1 MPPKSKKREQLEKEQ
16 KQRADKR
23 ERERAE
29 RERKETERKE
39 KEEEERQKKALEE
52 QERERIRAERNAIK
66 LKEYDALVDASQRP
80 KLLDRL
86 RKATLSHDDLAQE
99 IIVNHLLRNFI
110 HHNLYHEADLL
121 VTNTKDT
128 LSQPFRSNNQM
139 ARYCY
144 YIGRIK
150 VVQLHYNEA
159 HDNFQQSLRKS
170 PDKAIGF
177 KTIVTKFL
185 VVVQLL
191 MGEIPPR
198 SLFRQPESA
207 AALYPYLQLTS
218 AVRFGQ
224 LPLFNKVLTEHAAA
238 FKQDATFTLA
248 QRIHQNVIKTG
259 LRRITH
265 AYARITIPDIC
276 NKLQLDNPEDA
287 EYIVAKAI
295 RDGVIDATI
304 DHDAGVVAST
314 DVADVYATPEPA
326 AAFHRRIQHL
336 TDTHNQAIMM
346 MRYMPDDQE
355 MQDKDALEREK
366 RKEEEKALEEALEAE
381 DDMDL

>member
-1 MPPKSKKREQLEKEQ
+1 MAPKNKKREQLEKEQ
-16 KQRADKR
+16 K
-23 ERERAE
+23 ERAE
-29 RERKETERKE
+29 KREKERQEKERKE
-39 KEEEERQKKALEE
+39 KERKEREEEERKKKEAEE
-52 QERERIRAERNAIK
+52 RERERIRKERNAAQ
-66 LKEYDALVDASQRP
+66 LKVYDGFLEASQRP
-80 KLLDRL
+80 RLLTML
-86 RKATLSHDDLAQE
+86 RKATLCHDDLAQE
-99 IIVNHLLRNFI
+99 ILVNHLLRNYI
-110 HHNLYHEADLL
+110 HHNLYQEADLL
-121 VTNTKDT
+121 VSNTKDT

-150 VVQLHYNEA
+150 IVQLHYNEA
-159 HDNFQQSLRKS
+159 HDNFQQALRKA

-177 KTIVTKFL
+177 KTIATKMS

-198 SLFRQPESA
+198 SVFRQPESQE
-207 AALYPYLQLTS
+207 ALYPYLQLTS

-224 LPLFNKVLTEHAAA
+224 LQLFNNVVNEYTSV
-238 FKQDATFTLA
+238 FKQDSTYTLV

-265 AYARITIPDIC
+265 AYTKIAISDIC

-304 DHDAGVVAST
+304 DHDAGTVIST
-314 DVADVYATPEPA
+314 EIADVYSSPEPA

-336 TDTHNQAIMM
+336 TDTHNQAIMT
-346 MRYMPDDQE
+346 MRYMPEDE
-355 MQDKDALEREK
+355 ELEDKDAQEREK
-366 RKEEEKALEEALEAE
+366 RKEEEKALEEALEE
-381 DDMDL
+381 DDEMDI

>member
-16 KQRADKR
+16 KLRADKR
-23 ERERAE
+23 ERERQE
-29 RERKETERKE
+29 KERKE
-39 KEEEERQKKALEE
+39 KEKREKEE
-52 QERERIRAERNAIK
+52 QERLRREAEEQEKERVRKERNALK
-66 LKEYDALVDASQRP
+66 LKEYTALLDSAQRP

-86 RKATLSHDDLAQE
+86 RKATLCHDDLAQE
-99 IIVNHLLRNFI
+99 IIVNHLLRNYL

-121 VTNTKDT
+121 VSNTKDT

-150 VVQLHYNEA
+150 IVQLHYNEA
-159 HDNFQQSLRKS
+159 HDSFQQALRKA

-177 KTIVTKFL
+177 KTIVTKFS

-198 SLFRQPESA
+198 SVFRQPESA
-207 AALYPYLQLTS
+207 QALHPYLQLTS

-224 LPLFNKVLTEHAAA
+224 LPLFNKVLAEYAAV
-238 FKQDATFTLA
+238 FKKDATYTLV

-265 AYARITIPDIC
+265 AYSRIPIPDIC

-314 DVADVYATPEPA
+314 EIADVYSTPEPA

-336 TDTHNQAIMM
+336 TDTHNQAIMT
-346 MRYMPDDQE
+346 MRYMPDDDE
-355 MQDKDALEREK
+355 AEDKDALEREK
-366 RKEEEKALEEALEAE
+366 RKEEEKALEDILEEE
-381 DDMDL
+381 DDMDI